1 MDQQRRYII
10 CPGCKRMIGDDKMNT
25 IRTTSGIIYDSDYVS
40 VIENPDRLYI
50 RIINSSLQNIA
61 ITFGNKE
68 ELSTIYYE
76 DLCFAGY
83 TKLIALVP
91 EGEAIRVV
99 LTKE

>member
-1 MDQQRRYII
+1 
-10 CPGCKRMIGDDKMNT
+10 MNV
-25 IRTTSGIIYDSDYVS
+25 IKTTNGITYDSDYVS

-50 RIINSSLQNIA
+50 RIINSNLQNIA
-61 ITFGNKE
+61 TTFGTKE

-76 DLCFAGY
+76 DLYFTGY

>member
-1 MDQQRRYII
+1 
-10 CPGCKRMIGDDKMNT
+10 MN
-25 IRTTSGIIYDSDYVS
+25 IVKTTNGIIYNSDFVS
-40 VIENPDRLYI
+40 VIDNPNRLYI
-50 RIINSSLQNIA
+50 RIINSNLQDIA

-76 DLCFAGY
+76 DLCFTGY

-91 EGEAIRVV
+91 EGDAIRVI